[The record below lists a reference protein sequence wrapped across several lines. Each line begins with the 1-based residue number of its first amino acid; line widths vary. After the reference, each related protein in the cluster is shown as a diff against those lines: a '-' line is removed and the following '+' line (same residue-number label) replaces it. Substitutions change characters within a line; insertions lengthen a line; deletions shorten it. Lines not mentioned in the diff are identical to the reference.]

1 MPEYSN
7 VERKIFIETARSAG
21 MSNSQIF
28 KIIIIGVR
36 GADERKRLII
46 KWGELMGH
54 EASAALRIAQR
65 AGLVL
70 TVRHPKPVEDQTRP
84 PDTVRGRLFG

>member
-1 MPEYSN
+1 MVEHSN
-7 VERKIFIETARSAG
+7 AERKVYIDVARSSG

-28 KIIIIGVR
+28 KTIIMGVN

-46 KWGELMGH
+46 KWGELMGL

-70 TVRHPKPVEDQTRP
+70 TVRLPKPAENSWP
-84 PDTVRGRLFG
+84 LDTVGGKLFQ

>member
-1 MPEYSN
+1 MVEYSN
-7 VERKIFIETARSAG
+7 AERKIYIEVARSAG

-28 KIIIIGVR
+28 KTIIMRVN

-46 KWGELMGH
+46 KWGELMGL
-54 EASAALRIAQR
+54 EASEALRIAQR

-70 TVRHPKPVEDQTRP
+70 TIRVPKPVQD
-84 PDTVRGRLFG
+84 

>member
-1 MPEYSN
+1 MRRVEYSN
-7 VERKIFIETARSAG
+7 AERKIYIETARSAG

-28 KIIIIGVR
+28 RTIITGVK
-36 GADERKRLII
+36 GAEERKNLIV
-46 KWGELMGH
+46 KWGELMGL

-70 TVRHPKPVEDQTRP
+70 TVRLPKPVED
-84 PDTVRGRLFG
+84 